1 MLTVWQGLGGDSAVK
16 LSVSPSIEQLERI
29 MAIIRDPSLGQM
41 VRQSQSGLRVT
52 WHCLG
57 HTQHGYRA
65 TDTGSQILS
74 GKLHNNDKWPLDKLP
89 YRHHIIQETW
99 AGTATNVLYRK
110 RPGKSLIQFYPEEQH
125 IVLNSIM

>member
-1 MLTVWQGLGGDSAVK
+1 MLTVWQGLGGASAVK

-41 VRQSQSGLRVT
+41 VRQAQSGLRVT
-52 WHCLG
+52 WPAWVTHNM
-57 HTQHGYRA
+57 A
-65 TDTGSQILS
+65 TDPGSQILS